1 MNFRNSLTRRTMI
14 AASLGAGVSLMPRAG
29 RADGFNPLDP
39 LTSPSISVRNPA
51 GVFLVAVASAGNRL
65 VAVGEEGVIIYSDDN
80 GQSWTQAQVPVSV
93 NLTCVRFATPMQ
105 GWAAGHYGVI
115 LGTTDGGKTW
125 QTLLNGLQVNQ
136 LTLQAAQTATAAPPS
151 GDESNA
157 PPGLAFAIRRADAFI
172 AQGPAIP
179 FLSILLLG
187 PDKLIVFGAYKMA
200 MLTTDGGKT
209 WVDWSLHIYDRLSH
223 NIYDA
228 EQIGSNIYLVS
239 EAGLVFCSTDEGNSF
254 LPLTAAGDVTLF
266 GILGKNEQLITTYG
280 VAAACYYSADECK
293 TWNSI
298 TLPIQ
303 DNLAAG
309 CILSTGETV
318 IFTETGSVLG
328 SRDGMNFQLVP
339 NLLLPPV
346 FGALEVQNGQLVV
359 VGGAGAS
366 TIAVDQLKI

>member
-1 MNFRNSLTRRTMI
+1 MI
-14 AASLGAGVSLMPRAG
+14 AGSLGAGVSLMPRSG
-29 RADGFNPLDP
+29 RAGGFNALDP
-39 LTSPSISVRNPA
+39 LSAPSIPVRDPK
-51 GVFLVAVASAGNRL
+51 GVFLVAVASAGNRV

-80 GQSWTQAQVPVSV
+80 GQSWTQAEVPVSV
-93 NLTCVRFATPMQ
+93 NLTCVRFATPLQ
-105 GWAAGHYGVI
+105 GWAAGHFGVI

-136 LTLQAAQTATAAPPS
+136 LTLQAAQAATAQPAADS
-151 GDESNA
+151 SNA
-157 PPGLAFAIRRADAFI
+157 PPGLAFAMRRANAFV
-172 AQGPAIP
+172 AQGPSIP

-187 PDKLIVFGAYKMA
+187 PNKLIVFGAYRMA

-228 EQIGSNIYLVS
+228 ERIGNNIYLVS
-239 EAGLVFCSTDEGNSF
+239 EAGLVFCSTDDANSF
-254 LPLTAAGDVTLF
+254 LPTAPAGDVTLF
-266 GILGKNEQLITTYG
+266 GVMGKNEQLITTFG
-280 VAAACYYSADECK
+280 VAAACYYSPDGCK

-309 CILSTGETV
+309 CILSTGEMV

-328 SRDGMNFQLVP
+328 SGDGMNFQLVP

-366 TIAVDQLKI
+366 TIPVDQLKI